1 MKKQLLLSILV
12 LGLLLPSVFSSVP
25 PLERY
30 AASYTLIQDK
40 AIVEITLRLSSPVS
54 SLEWPLPEDAAA
66 VEVQDQEYRV
76 LVGKGLAKTLLVI
89 GHNFQEVTFKYIT
102 SSPLETGRDNFFIV
116 DLAGIDASTLS
127 LTVALPEKS
136 TLKYPLGSDKTAIV
150 PLTDNVTTDGKII
163 KVHWDQQD
171 VARGNAVLIIYTLP
185 AEFSWFWIVAIF
197 IIMGAAA
204 VGYYGYYR
212 KSVKK
217 RSTAPPVSF
226 SQEHG
231 QLQHQ
236 ETLTKNLFEEE
247 KKIVE
252 ILLAEGELW
261 QKQLELKSGLSK
273 VKLFR
278 KLRSLEAKGLI
289 EKIPYGNSN
298 KIRLKSPQ

>member
-1 MKKQLLLSILV
+1 MKKQLLLSLLV
-12 LGLLLPSVFSSVP
+12 LGILLPSAFSSSP

-54 SLEWPLPEDAAA
+54 SVEWPLPEDAAA
-66 VEVQDQEYRV
+66 VEVKYQEYHV
-76 LVGKGLAKTLLVI
+76 LAGEGLTKTLLVT

-116 DLAGIDASTLS
+116 DLAGIDARAIS
-127 LTVALPEKS
+127 LTVALPEKA

-171 VARGNAVLIIYTLP
+171 LTRGNAVLIMYTLP
-185 AEFSWFWIVAIF
+185 EEFSWFWFVAIF

-204 VGYYGYYR
+204 AGYYWYYR
-212 KSVKK
+212 KSPYK
-217 RSTAPPVSF
+217 RNTTLSASPAQEQGQVQPP
-226 SQEHG
+226 
-231 QLQHQ
+231 

-298 KIRLKSPQ
+298 KIRLK

>member
-1 MKKQLLLSILV
+1 MKKQLLLSLLV
-12 LGLLLPSVFSSVP
+12 LGLLLPSVFSSAP

-30 AASYTLIQDK
+30 AASYTIIQDK
-40 AIVEITLRLSSPVS
+40 VIVEVALELSSPVS

-66 VEVQDQEYRV
+66 VEVKNQEYRV
-76 LVGKGLAKTLLVI
+76 LVGEGLTKTLLVS
-89 GHNFQEVTFKYIT
+89 GPNFQEVTFKYIT

-116 DLAGIDASTLS
+116 DLAGIDASTIS
-127 LTVALPEKS
+127 LTVALPEKA

-150 PLTDNVTTDGKII
+150 PLTDNVTTDGQII

-171 VARGNAVLIIYTLP
+171 VAQGNAVLIIYTLP
-185 AEFSWFWIVAIF
+185 AKFSRFWIAAIF
-197 IIMGAAA
+197 IILGAAV
-204 VGYYGYYR
+204 VGYYGYYH

-217 RSTAPPVSF
+217 RNATSSASLSP
-226 SQEHG
+226 EHG
-231 QLQHQ
+231 QLQPP

-298 KIRLKSPQ
+298 KIRLKS